1 MVEAQIVM
9 VGAVVFIVSAVLI
22 YLISAFTMKEKTF
35 EEVIE
40 EQRRQKELEEAKI
53 KQEKKAEKD
62 ARRRKKP
69 KEKSKGDQSPRSGKI
84 VTESVTVVEH
94 KMVNLE
100 IEPEIIEP
108 VAPEVPLKMGKKK
121 DRPTKTILHNRDEK
135 TPVVSEDNVE
145 EFVHGPVPRDDVE
158 LKHSH
163 IKQDKK
169 KKDKQK
175 QVQVVE
181 EMIQIKQTTVQ
192 AAAPPAAESKVN
204 FKEGGNTKLISTV
217 KTANLSDNE
226 TQQLVEILLNKQGG
240 ASVGASSGW
249 NKKPLKGD
257 QEAALRRQLDDKEK
271 ALQQEQE
278 MVIDARRNVK
288 ELKQELKNEAA
299 KSQAKEKQFNE
310 KIEYQAREVAAFHLR
325 LQQTHEQ
332 HMTEVAQLRA
342 HIQKLEGQADPG
354 TMQRLVDENK
364 TLRDTLAKTQADS
377 LPAADANN
385 LKQKVSILE
394 KEMSSLSLKLNASE
408 NTKRTMEKKLE
419 KAEAELKKYDSQQS
433 NASNV
438 LEKRLDELSQ
448 ELRKGEAQNT
458 TLTKNLQTKEQAVD
472 MAQKECASLRTKLQE
487 LEAAL
492 TASDMS
498 SREIVER
505 LKAADRQKID
515 TDGNL
520 KNLQKKI
527 ESLEQEKSGLEKEK
541 SALLTDVQSLKQQN
555 TSLNTELKVSKDTVQ
570 TVAAQPNGDVDMI
583 SLDEHNKQLSE
594 KTTEVASLAKEI
606 ENKVTELQDLRTQV
620 EAQKKKNNDL
630 REKNWKAMDALD
642 KSEKSLNEK
651 VQSAIKTKTEE
662 VQVIQSEFEKYDQ
675 SVLTRLF
682 PDISVSNKSNHKDW
696 MTEFEKEVSSH
707 LKSLKQAPSGSS
719 ENSAKFETEI
729 SDLKSRLSSAEAYTA
744 ELESRVETAES
755 ELQKAEA
762 LTSKSDIS
770 VHEIETALRE
780 AEANRDRLQSALDES
795 ESSCSKLQTQVAQY
809 RNVLGETENKLT
821 QLESS
826 VEQEEKKWQEKLGAK
841 QDELTQLK
849 SEIASLQQQSS
860 TAPDSQEMKEKV
872 ANLETQLQAS
882 DDRCSQLQSELQQTE
897 SKVTEYNIKIVELE
911 KSGSTIVE
919 INTELETIKTSL
931 AAEQKKNKDLA
942 SQIVKLNGII
952 KTGHDALTQEQ
963 NLVKKL
969 REQMSNGTDQNSTSV
984 PKQTEDQLRQT
995 LAEKERLLEKEI
1007 NSNKLLSQRL
1017 AQLGVMASSQSS
1029 LNEAGTGTSV

>member
-69 KEKSKGDQSPRSGKI
+69 KEKSKGDQSPRSGK
-84 VTESVTVVEH
+84 TESVTVVEH

-145 EFVHGPVPRDDVE
+145 EFIHGPVPRDDVE

-181 EMIQIKQTTVQ
+181 EIIQIKQTTVQ

-249 NKKPLKGD
+249 NK
-257 QEAALRRQLDDKEK
+257 
-271 ALQQEQE
+271 
-278 MVIDARRNVK
+278 
-288 ELKQELKNEAA
+288 
-299 KSQAKEKQFNE
+299 
-310 KIEYQAREVAAFHLR
+310 
-325 LQQTHEQ
+325 
-332 HMTEVAQLRA
+332 
-342 HIQKLEGQADPG
+342 
-354 TMQRLVDENK
+354 
-364 TLRDTLAKTQADS
+364 
-377 LPAADANN
+377 
-385 LKQKVSILE
+385 
-394 KEMSSLSLKLNASE
+394 
-408 NTKRTMEKKLE
+408 
-419 KAEAELKKYDSQQS
+419 S

-448 ELRKGEAQNT
+448 ELRKGEAQNA

-487 LEAAL
+487 LETAL

-541 SALLTDVQSLKQQN
+541 SALLTDV
-555 TSLNTELKVSKDTVQ
+555 
-570 TVAAQPNGDVDMI
+570 
-583 SLDEHNKQLSE
+583 
-594 KTTEVASLAKEI
+594 
-606 ENKVTELQDLRTQV
+606 QDLRTQV

-682 PDISVSNKSNHKDW
+682 PDISVSNKS
-696 MTEFEKEVSSH
+696 
-707 LKSLKQAPSGSS
+707 
-719 ENSAKFETEI
+719 SAKFETEI

-809 RNVLGETENKLT
+809 RNVLGET
-821 QLESS
+821 
-826 VEQEEKKWQEKLGAK
+826 
-841 QDELTQLK
+841 LK

-963 NLVKKL
+963 NL
-969 REQMSNGTDQNSTSV
+969 
-984 PKQTEDQLRQT
+984 
-995 LAEKERLLEKEI
+995 
-1007 NSNKLLSQRL
+1007 
-1017 AQLGVMASSQSS
+1017 ASSQSS

>member
-620 EAQKKKNNDL
+620 EAQKKKNN
-630 REKNWKAMDALD
+630 
-642 KSEKSLNEK
+642 
-651 VQSAIKTKTEE
+651 EE

-719 ENSAKFETEI
+719 ENLFSRILHGGSNSKSAKFETEI

>member
-505 LKAADRQKID
+505 LK
-515 TDGNL
+515 
-520 KNLQKKI
+520 
-527 ESLEQEKSGLEKEK
+527 
-541 SALLTDVQSLKQQN
+541 SLKQQN

-719 ENSAKFETEI
+719 ENLFSRILHGGSNSKSAKFETEI

>member
-69 KEKSKGDQSPRSGKI
+69 KEKSKGDQSPRSGK
-84 VTESVTVVEH
+84 TESVTVVEH

-145 EFVHGPVPRDDVE
+145 EFIHGPVPRDDVE

-181 EMIQIKQTTVQ
+181 EIIQIKQTTVQ

-310 KIEYQAREVAAFHLR
+310 KIEYQAREVAAFHQR

-448 ELRKGEAQNT
+448 ELRKGEAQNA

-487 LEAAL
+487 LETAL

-620 EAQKKKNNDL
+620 EAQKKKNN
-630 REKNWKAMDALD
+630 
-642 KSEKSLNEK
+642 
-651 VQSAIKTKTEE
+651 EE

-719 ENSAKFETEI
+719 ENLFSRILHGGSNSKSAKFETEI